1 MIGAV
6 DWLARWP
13 RTGPRQIY
21 CFCFPSSHR
30 KPSKASLAAT
40 HTHARART
48 AKSTSC
54 NEQTALEEKETKKTR
69 SKKREKGAGCVEEE
83 TGQEMLCREQKYR

>member
-1 MIGAV
+1 MA
-6 DWLARWP
+6 A
-13 RTGPRQIY
+13 
-21 CFCFPSSHR
+21 HR
-30 KPSKASLAAT
+30 PTSDLLLLFSQLPVKAIKGEPGGNT

-69 SKKREKGAGCVEEE
+69 SKESEREGGGVCGGGDRAGDAMQRAEVS
-83 TGQEMLCREQKYR
+83 MIMKL